1 MNDELLQLK
10 NLGKTSSLWLH
21 AVGIHSASELRQ
33 RGAVAAYQAVRARGF
48 HASRVLLY
56 SIEAA
61 LLDRHWCELS
71 SEHKARLLAQ
81 LECSDPR
88 NKS

>member
-21 AVGIHSASELRQ
+21 AVGIHSASELRR

-48 HASRVLLY
+48 NASRVLLY

-61 LLDRHWCELS
+61 LLDLHWSELPR
-71 SEHKARLLAQ
+71 EHKAQLLAQ
-81 LECSDPR
+81 LESGEPR